1 VPNREALQNKIITEF
16 AKGNLVFTN
25 INYNPF
31 TMKVHSLM
39 LIMIISL
46 LLSNVAVFIPVIILN
61 LALELNEIL
70 LTLLLIL

>member
-1 VPNREALQNKIITEF
+1 
-16 AKGNLVFTN
+16 
-25 INYNPF
+25 
-31 TMKVHSLM
+31 M